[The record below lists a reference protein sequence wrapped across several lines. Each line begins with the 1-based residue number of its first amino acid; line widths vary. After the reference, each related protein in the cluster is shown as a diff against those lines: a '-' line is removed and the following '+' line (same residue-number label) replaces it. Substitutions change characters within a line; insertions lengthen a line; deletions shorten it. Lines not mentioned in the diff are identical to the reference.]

1 MSSSQR
7 NVELNWTGD
16 VMGRCEGPR
25 REERM
30 GLAAVDAGVTEMLFA
45 IAVEALQARD
55 DFARTDE
62 RGRVDDAG
70 VLTTAETDAEAA
82 AETLALGRFR
92 AILEVDMAG
101 EVFFSAEE
109 EDLAPWKCVLTSF
122 GARSDFALRAFFF
135 SVAVTGG
142 VYVASAARLA
152 WLIFAAMMSNPS

>member
-1 MSSSQR
+1 
-7 NVELNWTGD
+7 
-16 VMGRCEGPR
+16 MGW
-25 REERM
+25 
-30 GLAAVDAGVTEMLFA
+30 AAVDAGVMEMLFA
-45 IAVEALQARD
+45 VAVEALQARD

-142 VYVASAARLA
+142 LYVASAARLA
-152 WLIFAAMMSNPS
+152 WLIFAAMMSKPRLGRVLLESVMAEQSLIE